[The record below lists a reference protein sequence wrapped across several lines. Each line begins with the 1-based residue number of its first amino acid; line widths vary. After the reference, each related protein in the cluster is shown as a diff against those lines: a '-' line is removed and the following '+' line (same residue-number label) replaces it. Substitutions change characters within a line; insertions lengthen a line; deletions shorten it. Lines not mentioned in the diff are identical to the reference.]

1 MRYAPKAEPTST
13 TSNPATSAIENHPGR
28 LFCPGGTGVVGDGTG
43 CPGAWLAAWLAACGG
58 AEVPERIAGIGVLAE
73 RARGGCDS
81 GAAGTDPV
89 GVTAKAGVA
98 DEMTGDGRTGGAFG
112 SDCSGCWL
120 RYVGLLRASTVSI
133 SLRDGGLM
141 TAGDG

>member
-13 TSNPATSAIENHPGR
+13 TTNPATSAIYTRPGR
-28 LFCPGGTGVVGDGTG
+28 LFCAGGTGVGDGTI

-58 AEVPERIAGIGVLAE
+58 AEVPERIVGTGVLAE

-89 GVTAKAGVA
+89 GVTGKAGVE
-98 DEMTGDGRTGGAFG
+98 DEMTGDGGTAGAFG
-112 SDCSGCWL
+112 SDCCGCWL
-120 RYVGLLRASTVSI
+120 RYVGLLRASTVSMP
-133 SLRDGGLM
+133 LRDGGLM
-141 TAGDG
+141 TPGDE